1 MSYREQENRNKRTEE
16 NKKEKREM
24 TMGNKHKGIKSIKDI
39 KKKRKI
45 ICRKKTKRD
54 ENKRPT
60 VSRKFIWNQEK

>member
-1 MSYREQENRNKRTEE
+1 
-16 NKKEKREM
+16 
-24 TMGNKHKGIKSIKDI
+24 MGTKHKGIKSIKDI
-39 KKKRKI
+39 KRKRKI